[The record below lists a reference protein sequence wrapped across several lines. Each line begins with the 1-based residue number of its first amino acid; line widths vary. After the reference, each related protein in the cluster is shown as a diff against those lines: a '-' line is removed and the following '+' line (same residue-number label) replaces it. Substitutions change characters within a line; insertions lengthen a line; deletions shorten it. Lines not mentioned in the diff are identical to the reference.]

1 MFDGFR
7 EFDIEVENDV
17 AIHGVIGGE
26 GPPLLLLHGHPQTH
40 VIWHRLA
47 PRLAE
52 HYTVVATDLRGYGDS
67 GKPKGDSGK
76 SAGEE
81 HHSNYSKRRMALDQ
95 VGVMQALGFERF
107 FLCGHDRGGR
117 VAHRLALDH
126 AERVDKLMVLDIAP
140 TLAMYEATDLTFA
153 TAYWHWFFLIQP
165 SPLPESWI
173 EASPAD
179 YVTRIMGGRH
189 AGLEPFD
196 PQAIAEYQRCLALPG
211 AAHGLCEDYRASRTV
226 DLEHDRADRDA
237 GQHLSVPLNVL
248 WGEFGTIER
257 CFDAL
262 AEWRAVSHASV
273 DGGALPCGHYLPEE
287 APDTVFQ
294 QLIDFM
300 R

>member
-7 EFDIEVENDV
+7 EFDIEVEGDV
-17 AIHGVIGGE
+17 VIHGVIGGE

-52 HYTVVATDLRGYGDS
+52 HYTVIATDLRGYGDS
-67 GKPKGDSGK
+67 GKPEGDDQ
-76 SAGEE
+76 
-81 HHSNYSKRRMALDQ
+81 HFNYSKRRMALDQ
-95 VGVMQALGFERF
+95 VAVMQTLGFERF

-117 VAHRLALDH
+117 VAHRLTLDH

-140 TLAMYEATDLTFA
+140 TLAMYEATGLAFA

-179 YVTRIMGGRH
+179 YVTRIMGSRH
-189 AGLEPFD
+189 AGLGPFD
-196 PQAIAEYQRCLALPG
+196 PQAITEYQRCLALPG
-211 AAHGLCEDYRASRTV
+211 AAHGLCEDYRASRTI

-237 GQHLSVPLNVL
+237 GRHLSVPLNVR

-262 AEWRAVSHASV
+262 AEWRAVSDARV
-273 DGGALPCGHYLPEE
+273 EGGALPCGHYLPEE
-287 APDTVFQ
+287 APDAVFQ

>member
-7 EFDIEVENDV
+7 EFDIEVENGFV
-17 AIHGVIGGE
+17 IHGVIGGE

-52 HYTVVATDLRGYGDS
+52 RYTVVATDLRGYGDS
-67 GKPKGDSGK
+67 GKPEGDNR
-76 SAGEE
+76 
-81 HHSNYSKRRMALDQ
+81 HLNYSKRRMALDQ
-95 VGVMQALGFERF
+95 VAVIQALGYERF

-126 AERVDKLMVLDIAP
+126 AERVERLMVLDIAP
-140 TLAMYEATDLTFA
+140 TLAMYEATDLAFA

-165 SPLPESWI
+165 KPLPESWI
-173 EASPAD
+173 EAAPSD
-179 YVTRIMGGRH
+179 YVTRIMGSRH

-211 AAHGLCEDYRASRTV
+211 AAHGLCEDYRASRTI

-237 GQHLSVPLNVL
+237 GRHLSVPLKVL

-262 AEWRAVSHASV
+262 AEWRAVSGASV
-273 DGGALPCGHYLPEE
+273 EGGTLPCGHYLPEE
-287 APDTVFQ
+287 APDAIFH